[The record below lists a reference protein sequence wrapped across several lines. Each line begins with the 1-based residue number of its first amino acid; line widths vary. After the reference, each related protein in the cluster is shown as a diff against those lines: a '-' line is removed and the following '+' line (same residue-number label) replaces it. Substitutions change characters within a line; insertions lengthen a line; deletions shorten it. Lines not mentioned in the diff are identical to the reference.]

1 MKTVHFKKAQAEKNR
16 VQGASGEGESVDA
29 LAFLLS
35 ENTCD
40 TVFGWKAGKS
50 FHRACAVILSILQG
64 VTLALN

>member
-1 MKTVHFKKAQAEKNR
+1 MLVAKISTTFSFLLYLFFVTLMKTVHFKKAQAEKNR

-40 TVFGWKAGKS
+40 TVFG
-50 FHRACAVILSILQG
+50 
-64 VTLALN
+64 

>member
-40 TVFGWKAGKS
+40 TVFG
-50 FHRACAVILSILQG
+50 
-64 VTLALN
+64 